1 MCNKRKAYSSDELVY
16 EKRYNAKMLFDFSDF
31 DPYMDA
37 FTHPPAP
44 ILSNDNLESMS
55 LRNWGVVPPT
65 WQKPKEEIWNGTINA
80 KLEYFTKRY
89 AWREITHQR
98 CLVPTAEYYEHH
110 WNDPKG
116 KSKTLYKIRHTD
128 VEMFSIAGLW
138 SDWVSPEGELLRT
151 YTLVTTEANE
161 TMRFVHN
168 KDAQIDYHR
177 MPLMLNPEDEMEWLD
192 AKNDYNDF
200 GFPNYKPRLTAEPAE
215 PTKPT
220 PPPQLSL
227 F

>member
-1 MCNKRKAYSSDELVY
+1 MCNKRKVYSSDELIY
-16 EKRYNAKMLFDFSDF
+16 EKRYNAKKLFDFSDF

-44 ILSNDNLESMS
+44 ILSNDDPGSIS
-55 LRNWGVVPPT
+55 LRKWGVVPPT
-65 WQKPKEEIWNGTINA
+65 WKKPKEDIWNGTINA
-80 KLEYFTKRY
+80 KLEYFKKRY

-98 CLVPTAEYYEHH
+98 CLVPTSEYYEHH
-110 WNDPKG
+110 WNDAKG
-116 KSKTLYKIRHTD
+116 KSKTLYKIQHA
-128 VEMFSIAGLW
+128 EAELFSIAGLW
-138 SDWVSPEGELLRT
+138 SDWVSPDGEVLRT

-177 MPLMLNPEDEMEWLD
+177 MPLMLNPEDEKDWLD
-192 AKNDYNDF
+192 PKNDYQDF
-200 GFPNYKPRLTAEPAE
+200 AFPNYKPRLSADPMEPL
-215 PTKPT
+215 
-220 PPPQLSL
+220 PPPQLQL

>member
-16 EKRYNAKMLFDFSDF
+16 EKRYNASLLFDFSDF
-31 DPYMDA
+31 ESYMDA

-44 ILSNDNLESMS
+44 ILSNDNLEAIS
-55 LRNWGVVPPT
+55 LRNWGVVPPS
-65 WQKPKEEIWNGTINA
+65 WKKPKEEIWNGTINA
-80 KLEYFTKRY
+80 KLEYFAKRY
-89 AWREITHQR
+89 AWKEITHQR

-116 KSKTLYKIRHTD
+116 RSKTLYRIKHAEE
-128 VEMFSIAGLW
+128 EMFSIAGLW
-138 SDWVSPEGELLRT
+138 SDWVAPDGKVLRT

-161 TMRFVHN
+161 IMRFVHN

-177 MPLMLNPEDEMEWLD
+177 MPLMLNPEDEREWLD
-192 AKNDYNDF
+192 PKNDYNEF
-200 GFPNYKPRLTAEPAE
+200 GFPNYQPRLVAAPVELL
-215 PTKPT
+215 